1 MILKELEKMAQK
13 YGLRFREEMSMPGT
27 YVIYFPDSS
36 IFGAIVRYDRD
47 NERLSYSEFN
57 PKLSETEKACVFYH
71 DTDHEIED
79 RSIIYKDMGI
89 YCTPEYNYYI
99 KISSKETIDNITEYD
114 YNEMIMDFEHKIKQ
128 YKIKNKIDSLSKDF
142 E

>member
-1 MILKELEKMAQK
+1 MKVTDYECAINHWKNGYLVWNPKK
-13 YGLRFREEMSMPGT
+13 YAYYKKNFYIG
-27 YVIYFPDSS
+27 
-36 IFGAIVRYDRD
+36 
-47 NERLSYSEFN
+47 LSYSEFN
-57 PKLSETEKACVFYH
+57 PKLSETEKACAFYD

-99 KISSKETIDNITEYD
+99 KISSKETLDNFTESD
-114 YNEMIMDFEHKIKQ
+114 YNEMLMDFEHKIKVC
-128 YKIKNKIDSLSKDF
+128 KVMNRIDDISKDF

>member
-1 MILKELEKMAQK
+1 MKVSTYESAMNHWKNGYMAWNHKKYAYYKKNFYIGLYFLENDKKMNA
-13 YGLRFREEMSMPGT
+13 F
-27 YVIYFPDSS
+27 
-36 IFGAIVRYDRD
+36 YD
-47 NERLSYSEFN
+47 
-57 PKLSETEKACVFYH
+57 

-114 YNEMIMDFEHKIKQ
+114 YNKIIMDFEHKIKQ